1 MSKAIDLTNRRYDML
16 VAKRQVHRDNDKHHA
31 YWECECDC
39 GNIVIV
45 RKDSLESGHAKSC
58 GCMEKK
64 YKKHGYSYTKLY
76 GIFQNMKDRC
86 YNPNNQAYPSYG
98 GRGITICPEWLQDGG
113 VENFIKW
120 SYENGYVDGKSRA
133 QQSIDRKDNDKGYS
147 PDNCRWVNKD
157 IQNYNKRCTRKI
169 VIDGEEKTIL
179 DLHNEYGIS
188 ITALRGRYQRY
199 TKGKITIEELISKE
213 KLINRPQQI
222 LITVDGVTQNLT
234 EWEKETGISRK
245 TIANR
250 YRKGARSYEDLFK
263 KGW

>member
-16 VAKRQVHRDNDKHHA
+16 VAKRQVHMDNDKRHA
-31 YWECECDC
+31 FWECQCDC
-39 GNIVIV
+39 GNTIVV
-45 RKDSLESGHAKSC
+45 RKDSLEGGYVKSC

-64 YKKHGYSYTKLY
+64 YKKHGHSHTRLY
-76 GIFQNMKDRC
+76 GIFHNMKDRC

-113 VENFIKW
+113 VEKFIKW
-120 SYENGYVDGKSRA
+120 FYENGYIDGKSRA
-133 QQSIDRKDNDKGYS
+133 EQSIDRKDNDKEYS

-188 ITALRGRYQRY
+188 ITTLRTRYQRY
-199 TKGKITIEELISKE
+199 IKGKITVEELISKE
-213 KLINRPQQI
+213 KLINKPQQM
-222 LITVDGVTQNLT
+222 LITVDEVTRNLT